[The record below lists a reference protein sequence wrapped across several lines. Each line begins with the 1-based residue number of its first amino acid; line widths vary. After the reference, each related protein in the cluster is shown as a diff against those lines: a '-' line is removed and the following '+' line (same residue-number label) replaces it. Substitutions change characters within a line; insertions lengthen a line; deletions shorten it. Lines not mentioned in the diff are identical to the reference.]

1 MIKFKTKSGQWEI
14 TNPTIGQYYKM
25 QDWLILSD
33 KTDVQVKLVSI
44 LSGAP
49 EEDLRSMDTDSFIKI
64 WNQTALGPLNSLA
77 DKSFQKE
84 IEIDDTKYGFITMSK
99 LTVGELADMD
109 VLKNHEQVS
118 KQLHKMMAIMYR
130 PLNADGTVS
139 EYTSDNFDERAELFL
154 NKMPISYVTTAIDF
168 FFHITRVCLNN
179 MLDSL
184 IPMMTG
190 MMQDL
195 TESQQE
201 DVISKLQE
209 TGINLSTF
217 LPEMTS
223 SEQTVVQN

>member
-49 EEDLRSMDTDSFIKI
+49 EEDLRSMDTDSFIKV

-168 FFHITRVCLNN
+168 FFSYYQSLLKQYVGLFDPDDDGDDAGSDGESTGRRDIKIARNWNQLIYFLAGDDLLRT
-179 MLDSL
+179 DS
-184 IPMMTG
+184 
-190 MMQDL
+190 
-195 TESQQE
+195 
-201 DVISKLQE
+201 
-209 TGINLSTF
+209 
-217 LPEMTS
+217 
-223 SEQTVVQN
+223 